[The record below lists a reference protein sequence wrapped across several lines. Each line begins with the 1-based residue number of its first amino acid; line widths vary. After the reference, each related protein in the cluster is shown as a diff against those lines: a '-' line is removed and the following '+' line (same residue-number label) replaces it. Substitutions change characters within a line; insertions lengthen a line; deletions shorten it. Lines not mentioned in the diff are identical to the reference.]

1 MKHVKAA
8 QKKAAEA
15 AKAAKEKANEL
26 ANSEKTKDL
35 LNKTKELAN
44 KTANEAVRTGKRVG
58 SFAKEKVDDIAE
70 DIQEVAKAENKQK
83 AIQKIAKNTAKEMA
97 QTGEKVVKNVVEVAT
112 SEDTKK
118 AIAKTQKAVVSTT
131 NSAIKVVDKKTDK
144 YIPQTKKR
152 VEKHINKA
160 AATVNPIYKDAKR
173 KISDRTKQLH
183 DWGNQKTLEIAH
195 TAGVKILDKAGNSMA
210 RAAGSDPDM
219 PNAIRTTIKAT
230 IDDVVKDIKIQ
241 MDENLELMIKGTDE
255 EYKKK
260 ILANPPDCCC
270 PNPYHWFKAWVLYT
284 MFPHD
289 KSIWAQLKN
298 PWYYIFTIIS
308 VFPFGV
314 SQGWWVL
321 MFLLRDKHD
330 EYQLV
335 NFIVSIKIAGFLS
348 VGVIPTFLGVFTYL
362 SCANN
367 PDQPC
372 STHGPGMVENFLF
385 TNIYFCVQIACVYIC
400 ALLLFCAK
408 DKGARVNSDN
418 IEEGDRRGRRRF
430 RYWVLYDFITI
441 IVVVVLIVLTLNTYS
456 APLSNTYIFWI
467 KVIYGWLSLPWFVL
481 KLPLMFPLIL
491 HTHPSAYN
499 PEGHCVAYA
508 NSKERDE
515 NREARLEKYGGHN
528 CCTLYCCCCFGKSNV
543 EMSDSSDSNV

>member
-15 AKAAKEKANEL
+15 AKAAKEKANEI

-35 LNKTKELAN
+35 LNKTKDLAN

-58 SFAKEKVDDIAE
+58 SFAKETVDDIAE

-97 QTGEKVVKNVVEVAT
+97 QTGKKVVKNVVEVAT

-152 VEKHINKA
+152 VEKNINKA

-183 DWGNQKTLEIAH
+183 DWGNQKVLEIAH
-195 TAGVKILDKAGNSMA
+195 AAGVKILDKAGNSMA

-219 PNAIRTTIKAT
+219 PNVIRTTIKAT
-230 IDDVVKDIKIQ
+230 VDDVVKDIKIQ

-270 PNPYHWFKAWVLYT
+270 PDPYHWFKAWVLYT

-298 PWYYIFTIIS
+298 PWYYVFTIIS
-308 VFPFGV
+308 VCPYGV
-314 SQGWWVL
+314 SQVWWLL

-335 NFIVSIKIAGFLS
+335 NFIVSIKIAGFVS

-467 KVIYGWLSLPWFVL
+467 KVIYGWLSLPWFIL

-543 EMSDSSDSNV
+543 EISDSSDSNV